1 MTKNELRWAR
11 AQVSALLRA
20 IALDLARE
28 AGVALEAALRLRG
41 KA

>member
-11 AQVSALLRA
+11 AALAQLLREIA
-20 IALDLARE
+20 IDLARE

-41 KA
+41 TR